1 MGEKRPHSPSLR
13 PLSSDPCP
21 AVFQR
26 EKLCDQYD
34 FLRSAPKGSH
44 IWWFANRPEDMIVKH
59 AQSEEWTQLYCSSAL
74 FKPRSAAGARIVSTH
89 GDCHRLNLIRTDD
102 GIKFVDLE

>member
-1 MGEKRPHSPSLR
+1 
-13 PLSSDPCP
+13 
-21 AVFQR
+21 
-26 EKLCDQYD
+26 
-34 FLRSAPKGSH
+34 
-44 IWWFANRPEDMIVKH
+44 MIVKH

-102 GIKFVDLE
+102 GIKFFNGGPHKANGDWTYSFK